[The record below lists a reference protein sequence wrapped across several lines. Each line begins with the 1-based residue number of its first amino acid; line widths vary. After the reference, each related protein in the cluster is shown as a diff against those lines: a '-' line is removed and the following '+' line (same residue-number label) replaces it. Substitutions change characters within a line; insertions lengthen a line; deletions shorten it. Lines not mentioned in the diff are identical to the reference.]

1 MPEIKYKSMFLT
13 FISSSIIPVVI
24 MLILFLIGIYGQYLL
39 FHFFAEFFAV
49 FVALSLGV
57 IVYYTYPFT
66 RNHYLQFIGLGYFSV
81 AFLDLLHVLTFP
93 GMPFIASQ
101 ALNTTLSIWIFTR
114 LFEASVLFA
123 AVFLFEH
130 KLKGSV
136 IIALCSL
143 TVMIITV
150 VSIFRPLSLY
160 SSVDGLSLLKTELEY
175 MVMLILGATLFV
187 NYRKKKYFNDS
198 LYWKIQAAVL
208 LTIFSEFCFTLY
220 TDIDGFFNLI
230 GHLSKFLSF
239 WFIFTAVVKGGLEK
253 PLEMMKKGVSSYNAI
268 PIPVII
274 LSADGK
280 IVQINRA
287 AEHFIGIP
295 ASAVVG
301 KGNHNFLHPAYLEE
315 DECPVC
321 LAVKGHRSLTNMVVS
336 DKVKGRSIRYS
347 LSPVGENQSLGM
359 IQVSRDITEELANND
374 KLSSQ
379 NAVLNSVLNGTP
391 DLIFYKDYLNADGRY
406 LGCNKAFEQ
415 FIGKPKKEIV
425 GRTDIEILGEEL
437 GAFFQAKDKSVL
449 TKKRNVI
456 NDEWVTYPD
465 GQRVLLSTSKS
476 PLYKNADH
484 ILGVLGISRDISQYM
499 RLKSEVQEQ
508 KETLEYQASYDQLT
522 SLPNRTLLLDRIE
535 QTIKLSLRA
544 KNSLA
549 ILLIDLDHF
558 KEINDSLGH
567 QIGDQVIKKVAERLT
582 DNVRSTDTVAR
593 LGGDEFA
600 IVLSELYNTEMVI
613 DIVDKLQKTML
624 QAICISGQSLYSTL
638 SIGIAVYP
646 QDGKNADELLKN
658 ADAAMYKA
666 KDEGRNTSRFYT
678 EEMTEKAFERIVM
691 ESSLRSAVS
700 KEEFIVYYQPQVDA
714 KSGKLVGMEALIR
727 WMHPVM
733 GMVSPAKFMT
743 LAEETGLI
751 IKLDQWTMRKAMRQ
765 LVTWYE
771 MGLNP
776 GVLALNLAMKQ
787 LQQDDFIEMLSN
799 MLKDTNCKPEWLALE
814 VTEGQIMINPENAIL
829 ILKQISAMG
838 IELAIDDFG
847 TGYSSLSYLKHLPIN
862 KLKIDQSFV
871 RGLPENEDDAAITMS
886 VISLAKNLHLDVIA
900 EGVETIKQVNFLAD
914 NGCFNIQGYYYGK
927 PMPAQDMTDYLK
939 TQNK

>member
-1 MPEIKYKSMFLT
+1 MFLR
-13 FISSSIIPVVI
+13 FLSSSVIPAVI
-24 MLILFLIGIYGQYLL
+24 LFVLFLIGTYGQYLL

-49 FVALSLGV
+49 FVALSVGV
-57 IVYYTYPFT
+57 IVYYSYPFT
-66 RNHYLQFIGLGYFSV
+66 SNHYLQFLGLGYFSI

-93 GMPFIASQ
+93 GMPFITSN
-101 ALNTTLSIWIFTR
+101 ALNTTLSVWIFTR
-114 LFEASVLFA
+114 LFEALILFT

-130 KLKGSV
+130 KLRQSV
-136 IIALCSL
+136 IIVLCAFVVVIISSVSL
-143 TVMIITV
+143 
-150 VSIFRPLSLY
+150 FRPLSLY
-160 SSVDGLSLLKTELEY
+160 TSVDGLSLLKTVLEY
-175 MVMLILGATLFV
+175 VVMLILLFALLV
-187 NYRKKKYFNDS
+187 NHRKKKCFNNS
-198 LYWKIQAAVL
+198 VYWKIQAAVL
-208 LTIFSEFCFTLY
+208 LTVFSEFCFTLY
-220 TDIDGFFNLI
+220 VDVHGFFSLV

-239 WFIFTAVVKGGLEK
+239 WFIFIAVVKSALEK
-253 PLEMMKKGVSSYNAI
+253 PLEMMKEGVSSYNAI

-274 LSADGK
+274 LTGNGK
-280 IVQINRA
+280 VSQINRA
-287 AEHFIGIP
+287 AEKFITSP
-295 ASAVVG
+295 ASAVIG
-301 KGNHNFLHPAYLEE
+301 KDNHDFFHPSDLEA
-315 DECPVC
+315 DECPLC
-321 LAVKGHRSLTNMVVS
+321 LALKEHRTLKNFIAA
-336 DKVKGRSIRYS
+336 DKIKERSIRYS
-347 LSPVGENQSLGM
+347 LSPIGENRALGM
-359 IQVSRDITEELANND
+359 ILVCRDITEELANNE

-391 DLIFYKDYLNADGRY
+391 DLIYYKDYLHTDGSY

-415 FIGKPKKEIV
+415 FIGKPQKEII
-425 GRTDIEILGEEL
+425 GRTDIEIFGEEL
-437 GAFFQAKDKSVL
+437 GAFFQDKDKSVL
-449 TKKRNVI
+449 TKNRNVI

-476 PLYKNADH
+476 PLYKNAQH
-484 ILGVLGISRDISQYM
+484 TLGILAISRDISQYM
-499 RLKSEVQEQ
+499 QLKSEVQEQ
-508 KETLEYQASYDQLT
+508 KETLEYQASYDLLT
-522 SLPNRTLLLDRIE
+522 SLPNRTLLLDRIK
-535 QTIKLSLRA
+535 QAIKLSLRV

-567 QIGDQVIKKVAERLT
+567 QIGDQVIKTVAERLT
-582 DNVRSTDTVAR
+582 ENVRSTDTVAR

-600 IVLSELYNTEMVI
+600 IVLGELYNTEMVI
-613 DIVDKLQKTML
+613 DIVDKLQKAMH

-646 QDGKNADELLKN
+646 EDGKNADELLKN

-714 KSGKLVGMEALIR
+714 RNEKLVGMEALVR

-751 IKLDQWTMRKAMRQ
+751 IELDQWTMRKAMRQ
-765 LVTWYE
+765 LVAWHET
-771 MGLNP
+771 GLNP

-787 LQQDDFIEMLSN
+787 LQKDDFIEMLSN
-799 MLKDTNCKPEWLALE
+799 MLKDTNCKAEWLALE

-829 ILKQISAMG
+829 VLKQISAMG

-847 TGYSSLSYLKHLPIN
+847 TGYSSLSYLKRLPIN

-871 RGLPENEDDAAITMS
+871 RGLPEDEDDAAITMS

-900 EGVETIKQVNFLAD
+900 EGVESVKQVNFLAD

-927 PMPAQDMTDYLK
+927 PMPAPDMTEYLK
-939 TQNK
+939 KQIN